1 MHELE
6 YRRRCYKRKQR
17 CLSDDDASVIIPDW
31 DNIRG
36 YFNTTVLHSGN
47 DAWKM
52 GAVLRAIPLWY
63 TRWQL
68 TLVGTVGVSLVAVI
82 PTVVVPVA
90 RPVLRDAAAAVAF
103 KLDAGARMAAAGF
116 IAVIAT
122 VVVCRTRAHVRLKSS
137 F

>member
-1 MHELE
+1 M
-6 YRRRCYKRKQR
+6 
-17 CLSDDDASVIIPDW
+17 
-31 DNIRG
+31 
-36 YFNTTVLHSGN
+36 
-47 DAWKM
+47 
-52 GAVLRAIPLWY
+52 
-63 TRWQL
+63 RWQL

-82 PTVVVPVA
+82 PTVVVPVT